1 MTKEEFWKK
10 FKDGALYI
18 HTPTEEQCMTFVH
31 MSKENGIYLGL
42 NMQEYYRYSENTC
55 LGVVKKD
62 DLDIVSRVIVETS
75 MGKDIDSWLAYGETE
90 DISDYQTVEFSEV
103 FGEEVKE
110 AELNPEIE
118 AILSY
123 KLVAN
128 NTICAKAYGECADIL
143 ICLSNIVMDLLNEG
157 IPVHLINMAV
167 KDGIK
172 HAKK

>member
-18 HTPTEEQCMTFVH
+18 HTPTEEQCMTFVQ
-31 MSKENGIYLGL
+31 MSKENGIYLDL

-62 DLDIVSRVIVETS
+62 DLDIVSRVIVEIR

-103 FGEEVKE
+103 FCKEGEENESEPNIDAILLTGLSTTIAV
-110 AELNPEIE
+110 LIE
-118 AILSY
+118 AGVS
-123 KLVAN
+123 
-128 NTICAKAYGECADIL
+128 E
-143 ICLSNIVMDLLNEG
+143 S
-157 IPVHLINMAV
+157 LINMAV

-172 HAKK
+172 HAEK